1 MGWSTLPCRGLTTAC
16 TKGLDKSTVTSAK
29 LARRSG
35 PSQNRG
41 GRFLVIYDGMTV
53 IQIIL
58 NEPGQAILHQHLK
71 ARQKYFKKFEPRAE
85 LRDTIPVIP
94 KRNASVRI
102 RATCPILSRQIWE
115 SVLGEQEGG
124 SHMDALEAL
133 AHAAVEEN
141 RGADRRGLYLDTG
154 AAARAHPNSAT
165 AIRATGAFTNVE
177 REDL

>member
-1 MGWSTLPCRGLTTAC
+1 MVHAAVSGFDYSVHKGTGQVHRYKCKAC
-16 TKGLDKSTVTSAK
+16 TQKW
-29 LARRSG
+29 
-35 PSQNRG
+35 SQSKPG

-58 NEPGQAILHQHLK
+58 NEPRQALLHQHLK
-71 ARQKYFKKFEPRAE
+71 DRQKFFRKFEPRAE

-102 RATCPILSRQIWE
+102 RATCPILSSQIWE

-141 RGADRRGLYLDTG
+141 RGADRRGVYLDTG
-154 AAARAHPNSAT
+154 AAARAYPNSAT
-165 AIRATGAFTNVE
+165 AIRATGVFTNVE